1 MAGLGAMQKALV
13 ESGLAKPPKERKH
26 HPKTFTCRKCGEAM
40 SVCPGTNVM
49 ACKCGNYFIFSA
61 R

>member
-13 ESGLAKPPKERKH
+13 EKGLAKPPKERKH
-26 HPKTFTCRKCGEAM
+26 RPKNFTCRQCGNKM
-40 SVCPGTNVM
+40 TLCPGTNVM
-49 ACKCGNYFIFSA
+49 TCECGNYFIFSP